1 MPTGAVDDA
10 SDDHGHDSD
19 TSGEFGGHD
28 GGRDGVVMVVTMM
41 VVAIFLMMTCVQ
53 KEGQVGSASLAA
65 GLLWVS
71 LNRRPPTRR
80 LSQKAAVRTEGVSPK
95 V

>member
-19 TSGEFGGHD
+19 TGGEFGGHD

-65 GLLWVS
+65 GLLGVS
-71 LNRRPPTRR
+71 